1 LALVTAPSPR
11 PRPSALLRGGRGFAC
26 LLACWVGGPARSR
39 AGQPLLVSSN
49 AVRRILAALPRRR
62 VVASGWARQARCT
75 NSGGWGGARFP
86 SVGHRRQA
94 RNGRGSRIVEALV
107 PHMLKPRPPFVP
119 EAAVMAL
126 DSALLRAAL
135 LGSVLQSAS
144 AGPVSTAV
152 IAPIEAKNIIIR
164 VFGGLWANGAR

>member
-1 LALVTAPSPR
+1 
-11 PRPSALLRGGRGFAC
+11 
-26 LLACWVGGPARSR
+26 
-39 AGQPLLVSSN
+39 
-49 AVRRILAALPRRR
+49 
-62 VVASGWARQARCT
+62 
-75 NSGGWGGARFP
+75 
-86 SVGHRRQA
+86 
-94 RNGRGSRIVEALV
+94 
-107 PHMLKPRPPFVP
+107 MLKPRPPFVP

-144 AGPVSTAV
+144 AGPVGTAV